1 MDRDATRGAPRLV
14 TQPRR
19 NRRLTRRGHPRVI
32 PPTRPG
38 KASTRPT
45 RRRSTEQDPYAA
57 PSPEPGYDS
66 WQRDEH
72 PPGHEA
78 GGYGKPS
85 EELAGLKTKLEDRQ
99 AEIAAL
105 SKQRDTLKQD
115 IDGLETAVTELT
127 QIVAAYELVSKAI
140 EKDKRDLDL
149 YVATKTPMLEVAVKE
164 KKDTIE
170 QIIEEADCEIQ
181 DARGRLEQLDA
192 AAQEAAQTLEA
203 AKANEEQERTSYNAL
218 KDGYKQIEA
227 KLKQLKTLRDTIE
240 KDYDDTNKMA
250 GMYFLLKELKA
261 ELASIQ
267 ILSKDELEQALYAA
281 WNRLKKA
288 KNYLRA
294 MTASNDAAKDAAARE
309 KKNLEGLVTN
319 RRKNIL
325 ERIALLCA
333 ERAS

>member
-1 MDRDATRGAPRLV
+1 
-14 TQPRR
+14 
-19 NRRLTRRGHPRVI
+19 
-32 PPTRPG
+32 
-38 KASTRPT
+38 
-45 RRRSTEQDPYAA
+45 
-57 PSPEPGYDS
+57 
-66 WQRDEH
+66 
-72 PPGHEA
+72 
-78 GGYGKPS
+78 
-85 EELAGLKTKLEDRQ
+85 
-99 AEIAAL
+99 
-105 SKQRDTLKQD
+105 
-115 IDGLETAVTELT
+115 
-127 QIVAAYELVSKAI
+127 
-140 EKDKRDLDL
+140 
-149 YVATKTPMLEVAVKE
+149 MLEVAVKE

-170 QIIEEADCEIQ
+170 RIIEEADCEIQ
-181 DARGRLEQLDA
+181 EARGRLEQLDA

-294 MTASNDAAKDAAARE
+294 MTASNDAAKDAARQGEEEPRGARHQPQEEHPGADRAAVRRARE
-309 KKNLEGLVTN
+309 LTPRCEGMRVPMFLNSVAWRT
-319 RRKNIL
+319 
-325 ERIALLCA
+325 
-333 ERAS
+333 S